1 MHMNVPCPSVRFAE
15 GSLLAMRRERI
26 DFENH
31 ITNRLEHI
39 LDTNLPTKHFQKEAL
54 FFKERDATMRAGH
67 GRFDLLGPIGPP
79 CWDLQTFGARRIRG
93 AIRDMEAKM
102 ACGLEGFNASCVV
115 VSLGSNGQWTFEED
129 VFSRTNCRVEVF
141 DCTVDPEEVTVPVFM
156 RHRVRLHHHCVGPPP
171 KSKGKR
177 RIYNWKVRQF
187 VNTTRTLSFV
197 SYEQALQLSGIQTA
211 PTFLK
216 MDIEG
221 YEWSVLPQLLD
232 NGATSPSQVAMEL
245 HFQTQMP
252 GLSWFGRLKSPAELL
267 ALGTR
272 LANAGYVI
280 SQRNDNPNCG
290 KCTELLLVRDPCG
303 ERRV

>member
-1 MHMNVPCPSVRFAE
+1 MRATAPCPSVRFAE

-26 DFENH
+26 HFENRVAR
-31 ITNRLEHI
+31 RLERA
-39 LDTNLPTKHFQKEAL
+39 LDANLPIRHAQKEASFL
-54 FFKERDATMRAGH
+54 REGDGAMRVGH
-67 GRFDLLGPIGPP
+67 RRFDMLGPVGPP
-79 CWDLQTFGARRIRG
+79 CLELQAYGARRIRG
-93 AIRDMEAKM
+93 VIRDTEAKM
-102 ACGLEGFNASCVV
+102 ACELEGRNASCVL

-141 DCTVDPEEVTVPVFM
+141 DCTVDPEEVTVPAFM
-156 RHRVRLHHHCVGPPP
+156 RYRVRLHHHCVGPPP
-171 KSKGKR
+171 KGKGKG
-177 RIYNWKVRQF
+177 RIYDWNVRRF
-187 VNTTRTLSFV
+187 VNATRPLSFV
-197 SYEQALQLSGIQTA
+197 PYARALQLAGIQTA

-221 YEWSVLPQLLD
+221 YEWSVLPQLLE
-232 NGATSPSQVAMEL
+232 NRATSPAQLAVEV

-267 ALGTR
+267 ALGMR

-280 SQRNDNPNCG
+280 VQRNDNPNCG

-303 ERRV
+303 ER